1 MRKHCL
7 WMKSILA
14 LCLCVALLA
23 GTACAEEVHI
33 ICSGKSDY
41 LNYDGTLPD
50 GRVLLTGGKDLS
62 DESYHRGGWV
72 LCLNPDRTVSWEIV
86 DEEYYEVRAAAILPD
101 GTIGVVFENR
111 QMMDREDRITIRFY
125 TPDGKA
131 TGRELELSTENVIYE
146 VNASWLMAYTWKAEK
161 RMDET
166 VLFDWDGNE
175 LLRYD
180 GLILP
185 GGYGYTVENAEELVF
200 FGQDTMEHS
209 HAKILKLD
217 GLTGKTLWETT
228 LDWQLPDTVDARLEG
243 GIKTEDGGYIAWL
256 EEGSRDTEDEPYVW
270 KPFLVKFGADGRVQ
284 RIIREIFEK
293 VEPYG
298 TWLYSVNG
306 KTAVRCMP
314 ETDGNPD
321 TIAPWVFLWL
331 DEDGNEIG
339 TTEVKLDI
347 RDFPDLGQF
356 VGPAGDGTRWEP
368 SADLWDMIPMAD
380 GLWALGSCCVDNM
393 DSSGNFIQTLSE
405 SFESFLVK
413 IPEP

>member
-1 MRKHCL
+1 
-7 WMKSILA
+7 MKKFSRTIKNILV
-14 LCLCVALLA
+14 LCLCLALLA

-62 DESYHRGGWV
+62 DTVYYRGAWV

-86 DEEYYEVRAAAILPD
+86 DEAYYEVRAAAILPD

-146 VNASWLMAYTWKAEK
+146 VNASWLMAYRWKAEE

-185 GGYGYTVENAEELVF
+185 GGYGYKVENAEELVF
-200 FGQDTMEHS
+200 FGQDTLENS

-228 LDWQLPDTVDARLEG
+228 LDWQLPDTIDARLEG
-243 GIKTEDGGYIAWL
+243 GIKTGDGGYIAWL
-256 EEGSRDTEDEPYVW
+256 QEGSRDTEDEPYVW

-284 RIIREIFEK
+284 RIIREISEK

-306 KTAVRCMP
+306 KVAVCCMP
-314 ETDGNPD
+314 ETDRNPD
-321 TIAPWVFLWL
+321 TIAPWIFLWL

-339 TTEVKLDI
+339 TTEVKLDTA
-347 RDFPDLGQF
+347 DFPDLGQY

-368 SADLWDMIPMAD
+368 SASFEAFIPTAD

-393 DSSGNFIQTLSE
+393 DSSGSFIQTFSE
-405 SFESFLVK
+405 SIEIFLVK
-413 IPEP
+413 IPEL

>member
-1 MRKHCL
+1 
-7 WMKSILA
+7 
-14 LCLCVALLA
+14 
-23 GTACAEEVHI
+23 
-33 ICSGKSDY
+33 
-41 LNYDGTLPD
+41 
-50 GRVLLTGGKDLS
+50 
-62 DESYHRGGWV
+62 
-72 LCLNPDRTVSWEIV
+72 
-86 DEEYYEVRAAAILPD
+86 
-101 GTIGVVFENR
+101 
-111 QMMDREDRITIRFY
+111 MMAQ
-125 TPDGKA
+125 GA
-131 TGRELELSTENVIYE
+131 
-146 VNASWLMAYTWKAEK
+146 
-161 RMDET
+161 
-166 VLFDWDGNE
+166 
-175 LLRYD
+175 
-180 GLILP
+180 
-185 GGYGYTVENAEELVF
+185 ELVF
-200 FGQDTMEHS
+200 FGQDTMAHS

-243 GIKTEDGGYIAWL
+243 GIRTEDGGYIAWL

-298 TWLYSVNG
+298 TGLYSCNG
-306 KTAVRCMP
+306 KIAVRCLP

-321 TIAPWVFLWL
+321 TMEPGIFLWL

-339 TTEVKLDI
+339 TTEVKLDTA
-347 RDFPDLGQF
+347 DFPDLGDY

-368 SADLWDMIPMAD
+368 SASFETFIPTAD